1 MDWTSILNI
10 LDLMFI
16 WDNVLTRVLKN
27 LEISFLVE
35 INCFLIF

>member
-10 LDLMFI
+10 IDLMFI